1 MLSATTTYDE
11 VIQLVRQ
18 WSPSQRFL
26 LVQAIVQSLPPVEK
40 TTVGQHKNTFSR
52 ALGLLATASP
62 APTDEQVTQWLAER
76 RLEKYG

>member
-1 MLSATTTYDE
+1 MLPSTITYEE
-11 VIQLVRQ
+11 VIQLVQQ
-18 WSPSQRFL
+18 WSPSQRSS
-26 LVQAIVQSLPPVEK
+26 LVQAIVQSLTLEDKP
-40 TTVGQHKNTFSR
+40 TVGQRKNTFSR